1 MLDIT
6 SNQPTKFSTKKW
18 VELND
23 DASGKHKTNSQ
34 IKYQT
39 SMLRSS
45 LYDYGNTYILVKRT
59 VTIPTI
65 LLPTANNNKE
75 VVFKECV
82 PFSDCISEINSTHID
97 NAKYIDVIRPMYNLK
112 EYSNNYSKT

>member
-18 VELND
+18 V
-23 DASGKHKTNSQ
+23 GTHKTNSQ

-45 LYDYGNTYILVKRT
+45 LYDYGNAYILVKRT
-59 VTIPTI
+59 VTIPTV
-65 LLPTANNNKE
+65 LLPTGKNNKE

-82 PFSDCISEINSTHID
+82 PFSNCISEINSTHID